1 MLHCAKTRRM
11 YMFALHKPGEERL
24 SERSEAVALLSVLL
38 SGVHVG
44 IVSKE

>member
-11 YMFALHKPGEERL
+11 YMFALHKPGEERV
-24 SERSEAVALLSVLL
+24 SERSETVALLSVL